1 LKPQK
6 AVLASLYFAYAAY
19 IVYGIIESYV
29 AALQPNTFVP
39 GLLVFSIVF
48 LIFAAMWAGFGV
60 LELRGHHDQN
70 IFGSILSMMFL
81 AALGIFQDATIDVSA
96 VGLLVILVVLVTA
109 MLALNDLRAS
119 PGKRTFPAVLSV
131 DALLLILFSMIATYP
146 KRFSDIAAIV
156 GPLGTLV
163 GIGMLGFGLFR
174 LVRPR
179 RSFSAQIP
187 ELYESTPKGV
197 RGFESHLP
205 HTFHIRRSEIRP
217 TLWDLVV
224 CGQEA

>member
-1 LKPQK
+1 MKPQQG
-6 AVLASLYFAYAAY
+6 VLAGLYFGYAAY
-19 IVYGIIESYV
+19 ILYGIVESYV
-29 AALQPNTFVP
+29 ASLQPNTFVS
-39 GLLVFSIVF
+39 GLLVFSAILV
-48 LIFAAMWAGFGV
+48 IFAALWAGFGV

-131 DALLLILFSMIATYP
+131 DALLLIFFSMIATYP

-174 LVRPR
+174 LVRSPK
-179 RSFSAQIP
+179 SLSIQIS
-187 ELYESTPKGV
+187 ELNGSTP
-197 RGFESHLP
+197 
-205 HTFHIRRSEIRP
+205 
-217 TLWDLVV
+217 
-224 CGQEA
+224 

>member
-6 AVLASLYFAYAAY
+6 AVLAGLYFVYAAY

-29 AALQPNTFVP
+29 TSLQPNTFVP
-39 GLLVFSIVF
+39 GLLVFSAIF
-48 LIFAAMWAGFGV
+48 LIFAVMWAGFGV

-96 VGLLVILVVLVTA
+96 VGLLAILVVLVTA

-131 DALLLILFSMIATYP
+131 DALLLIFFSMIATYP
-146 KRFSDIAAIV
+146 KRFSDIAVIV
-156 GPLGTLV
+156 GPVGTLV

-179 RSFSAQIP
+179 RPFSAQVP
-187 ELYESTPKGV
+187 ELYESTP
-197 RGFESHLP
+197 
-205 HTFHIRRSEIRP
+205 
-217 TLWDLVV
+217 
-224 CGQEA
+224 